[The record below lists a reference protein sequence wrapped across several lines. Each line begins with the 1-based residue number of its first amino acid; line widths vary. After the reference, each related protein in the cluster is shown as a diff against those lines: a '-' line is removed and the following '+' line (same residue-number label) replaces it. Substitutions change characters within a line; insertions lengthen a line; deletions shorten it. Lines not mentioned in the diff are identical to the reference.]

1 MTTKN
6 QIRPMGQKNQ
16 KNRSLYNISLLILS
30 FFVGFGYAQ
39 SLTDT
44 SKTAGLTQ
52 IKSIAIEQL
61 MDKIR
66 ITIRCSAEP
75 NIGVFSVETPPT
87 VIVDFVDVFTKLTEA
102 DVAGTK
108 FYPVKAVRPIQ
119 WKEVPPIA
127 RVEVLLDV
135 ACDYNVDRQGNLVV
149 IDIDANPSPVETG
162 LEKQAKIEPTVSMYV
177 KDAEIT
183 DILRMLALQFG
194 LNIIATQE
202 VKGLVTVRIQDVP
215 LHTALDA
222 LVKAAGCNFIKYN
235 DGLILVKPLKKEVPG
250 ELLSKVFE
258 LEYSEAQDIK
268 DALKRVISS
277 DGNIEISYRRVADG
291 GGSKRSAV
299 LVVTDRAE
307 NLKQVEE
314 MLQSLDSPPPQILI
328 TAKLIE
334 TTQSAQDLFGTN
346 WTISAIAS
354 GQIPEKVKEG
364 GPVAMP
370 IVINNILFGTIDLSK
385 MAAVLS
391 FLQTRNNGRLLCEPQ
406 ITTLDNQTAEIELS
420 TKYPQP
426 TVVTNP
432 QTGAQSVSWTQL
444 SIPIKLTVTPHVTT
458 DGSIYTSIE
467 VQVDAITGW
476 IAAPLTQGGQQPIV
490 SSRSAKTQVSCK
502 VGEVIVIGGLTKD
515 EVTRIRT
522 PIPILG
528 HIPILGRLLF
538 SSTDTRTAKNN
549 LIIFI
554 TPQVIKSEG

>member
-1 MTTKN
+1 
-6 QIRPMGQKNQ
+6 
-16 KNRSLYNISLLILS
+16 
-30 FFVGFGYAQ
+30 
-39 SLTDT
+39 
-44 SKTAGLTQ
+44 
-52 IKSIAIEQL
+52 
-61 MDKIR
+61 
-66 ITIRCSAEP
+66 
-75 NIGVFSVETPPT
+75 
-87 VIVDFVDVFTKLTEA
+87 
-102 DVAGTK
+102 
-108 FYPVKAVRPIQ
+108 
-119 WKEVPPIA
+119 
-127 RVEVLLDV
+127 
-135 ACDYNVDRQGNLVV
+135 
-149 IDIDANPSPVETG
+149 
-162 LEKQAKIEPTVSMYV
+162 
-177 KDAEIT
+177 
-183 DILRMLALQFG
+183 
-194 LNIIATQE
+194 
-202 VKGLVTVRIQDVP
+202 
-215 LHTALDA
+215 
-222 LVKAAGCNFIKYN
+222 
-235 DGLILVKPLKKEVPG
+235 
-250 ELLSKVFE
+250 
-258 LEYSEAQDIK
+258 
-268 DALKRVISS
+268 
-277 DGNIEISYRRVADG
+277 
-291 GGSKRSAV
+291 
-299 LVVTDRAE
+299 
-307 NLKQVEE
+307 
-314 MLQSLDSPPPQILI
+314 
-328 TAKLIE
+328 
-334 TTQSAQDLFGTN
+334 
-346 WTISAIAS
+346 
-354 GQIPEKVKEG
+354 
-364 GPVAMP
+364 
-370 IVINNILFGTIDLSK
+370 